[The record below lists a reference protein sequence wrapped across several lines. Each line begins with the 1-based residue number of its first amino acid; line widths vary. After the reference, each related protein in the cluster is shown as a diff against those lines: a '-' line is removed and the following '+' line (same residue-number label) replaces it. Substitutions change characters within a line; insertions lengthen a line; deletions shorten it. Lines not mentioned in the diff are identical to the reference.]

1 MKWQEYQ
8 EAVALFYEQ
17 LEGIG
22 KVKRNVFIRDKIT
35 GQNRQIDVLI
45 EIEERGHEL
54 TIVVDAKFHSRP
66 LDVKEIEE
74 VLALSLAVKANK
86 TVIVA
91 LNGWTKP
98 AEIKAQHE
106 ACDLRILGLDEAL
119 ELLVPNMWKMCPIC
133 GKDCIVLDQEGMT
146 PFDNGL
152 ILWWLAGQCRE
163 CKTARVVCQDCG
175 CKMYIEKRKS
185 MICGCRHEWSPRE
198 DGIYVELNKVEPTF

>member
-8 EAVALFYEQ
+8 DAVAILYEQ
-17 LEGIG
+17 LEGFG
-22 KVKRNVFIRDKIT
+22 KVKRNVFIPDKIT

-45 EIEERGHEL
+45 EIEERGHKL
-54 TIVVDAKFHSRP
+54 TIVVDAKFHSIP
-66 LDVKEIEE
+66 LDVKEIEG

-106 ACDLRILGLDEAL
+106 ACDLRILELDKAL
-119 ELLVPNMWKMCPIC
+119 ELLVPNMWKMCPVC
-133 GKDCIVLDQEGMT
+133 KNDCIVLDQTGMMQ
-146 PFDNGL
+146 FDNGS

-163 CKTARVVCQDCG
+163 CKTARVFCQDCG
-175 CKMYIEKRKS
+175 CKMYIENKKS
-185 MICGCRHEWSPRE
+185 MICVCGHEWSQTD
-198 DGIYVELNKVEPTF
+198 DGICVELNKVEQEL